1 MAAIVASEL
10 TKNFETRRA
19 GDGSWLDRWLRPI
32 SETIPAVRGISF
44 TIEQGERVA
53 FIGPNGAGKSTT
65 LKMLTGILLPSAGK
79 AEVAGL
85 LPWTERRRL
94 AYRIG
99 IVFGQRSQLWYHL
112 PVRDSFELLG
122 RLYGIK
128 QDAYRRRLTELA
140 DNFAISDLLDRRVA
154 ELSLGQRLRC
164 EIAAS
169 LVHAPDILFLDE
181 PTIGLDVE
189 AKSAL
194 RDYLR
199 ALSDKDGTTVLLTS
213 HDTGDIEHM
222 AERVI
227 VIDRG
232 SLLLDEPLQELRANL
247 RHLRVLMLT
256 TEEAAPVLYLPGTTV
271 TRQDPYRLT
280 LTIDTRTQSVEA
292 VIRSALQSFAVQD
305 IAVESPPLDDIVKAI
320 YRGEIGRGEIGQDVD
335 HVTA

>member
-19 GDGSWLDRWLRPI
+19 GDGGWIDRWIRPAT
-32 SETIPAVRGISF
+32 ETVPAVKGISF
-44 TIEQGERVA
+44 TIDQGERVA

-65 LKMLTGILLPSAGK
+65 LKMLTGILLPSGGR

-85 LPWTERRRL
+85 VPWAERRRL

-112 PVRDSFELLG
+112 PVRDSFELLS
-122 RLYGIK
+122 RLYDVE
-128 QDAYRRRLTELA
+128 QDAYRQRLA
-140 DNFAISDLLDRRVA
+140 DLASNFAIEDLLERRVA

-169 LVHAPDILFLDE
+169 LIHAPDILFLDE

-232 SLLLDEPLQELRANL
+232 NLLLDEPLQELRASL
-247 RHLRVLMLT
+247 RHLRVLVLT
-256 TEEAAPVLYLPGTTV
+256 TKETTPVLELPGTTV
-271 TRQDPYRLT
+271 TGQAPYRLT
-280 LTIDTRTQSVEA
+280 LTIDTRIQPVET
-292 VIRSALQSFAVQD
+292 VIRSALNSLTVQD

-320 YRGEIGRGEIGQDVD
+320 YRGEIGRDVD
-335 HVTA
+335 HATA

>member
-10 TKNFETRRA
+10 TKTFETRRA
-19 GDGSWLDRWLRPI
+19 GDGGWIDRWFRPVK
-32 SETIPAVRGISF
+32 ETVPAVNGISF

-65 LKMLTGILLPSAGK
+65 LKMLTGILMPSAGT

-85 LPWTERRRL
+85 VPWAARRRL

-112 PVRDSFELLG
+112 PVRDSFALLG
-122 RLYGIK
+122 RLYDIE
-128 QDAYRRRLTELA
+128 QDAYRQRLADLA
-140 DNFAISDLLDRRVA
+140 DNFAITDLLDRRVA

-169 LVHAPDILFLDE
+169 LIHAPGILFLDE

-199 ALSDKDGTTVLLTS
+199 ALSDQDGTTVLLTS

-232 SLLLDEPLQELRANL
+232 SLLLDEPLQALRASL
-247 RHLRVLMLT
+247 RHLRVLVLT
-256 TEEAAPVLYLPGTTV
+256 TEEAAPVLDLPGTTV

-280 LTIDTRTQSVEA
+280 LTIDTQTQPVEA
-292 VIRSALQSFAVQD
+292 VIRSALNSLAVQD
-305 IAVESPPLDDIVKAI
+305 IAVESPPLEDIVKAI
-320 YRGEIGRGEIGQDVD
+320 YRGEIGQEVS
-335 HVTA
+335 HATA